1 MTLTEAVT
9 LPSPFSAMHQ
19 YKPSSSLLTFF
30 NFRGDDGGKF
40 LVSLPDFVHVTLG
53 VGMPVALQLIVTF
66 FPSINVTVWFF
77 GMSTIPGRS
86 AKEKKINEKGK
97 QKI

>member
-1 MTLTEAVT
+1 
-9 LPSPFSAMHQ
+9 
-19 YKPSSSLLTFF
+19 
-30 NFRGDDGGKF
+30 
-40 LVSLPDFVHVTLG
+40 
-53 VGMPVALQLIVTF
+53 MPVALQLIVTF